1 MPCIATIR
9 SKSFLMVGDVSLQH
23 FKEHRSSSYLIDL
36 NNYIK
41 ILKNNKSKVKRYVT
55 KSITYKVY
63 LGKHY

>member
-1 MPCIATIR
+1 
-9 SKSFLMVGDVSLQH
+9 MVGDVSLQH